1 MSGNVKECPVDG
13 QELALVVENIA
24 LREQIG
30 GLTVSE
36 LASLSLKNAFVVLL
50 LGLSFLCCFV
60 LEKKKKK
67 SNQVLLRSESILP
80 RRTILHY
87 SGILQVWLCSERR
100 WRENLHRTSMHR
112 QTYISRT

>member
-36 LASLSLKNAFVVLL
+36 LAFLSSLNDVFVAYLL
-50 LGLSFLCCFV
+50 FCLRIKFLMLFCRRDQQ
-60 LEKKKKK
+60 
-67 SNQVLLRSESILP
+67 SN
-80 RRTILHY
+80 
-87 SGILQVWLCSERR
+87 
-100 WRENLHRTSMHR
+100 
-112 QTYISRT
+112 

>member
-36 LASLSLKNAFVVLL
+36 LASLSLKNA
-50 LGLSFLCCFV
+50 
-60 LEKKKKK
+60 
-67 SNQVLLRSESILP
+67 
-80 RRTILHY
+80 
-87 SGILQVWLCSERR
+87 
-100 WRENLHRTSMHR
+100 
-112 QTYISRT
+112 